1 MALKDHQQN
10 FRKKNSK
17 HTHRIQMLSSEEY
30 LGIINHNSLEI
41 LTQCSTEVKRKTN
54 HRKSK
59 IKKIKKK
66 TLCHCLKFLHI
77 LTTVCKFWCPHFKK
91 HTSIRKDKEKRKRF

>member
-17 HTHRIQMLSSEEY
+17 HAHRIQMLSSEEY

-66 TLCHCLKFLHI
+66 KQHYVTA
-77 LTTVCKFWCPHFKK
+77 
-91 HTSIRKDKEKRKRF
+91 